1 MDSAAADMEIGSD
14 MARSPGDA
22 ADNIGRILDKPP
34 ELAAE
39 PLRGATR
46 LTGRWSHGALH
57 DTLPGLNTHVV
68 MTYYGGDHDIVWR
81 SGAQRLASRT
91 RTGTI
96 TLIPEG
102 HDGRWDI
109 AGPIEVS
116 HVYLPDDR
124 LQACADQLAN
134 GQRVEL
140 LGRVGFEDPSASRI
154 LELLSREA
162 QAGDPSSRLF
172 VEQAVD
178 LLCLQLVRGHSSYG
192 ALQVEAPRGGLA
204 DWQVKRVT
212 AYMREHLEED
222 IGLDELAGLVNL
234 SRFHFC
240 TAFRKAT
247 GHTPHNWLV
256 LQRIGEARRLLTI
269 PDLPVTEVALS
280 VGYQTPSAF
289 AAAFRKVTGTTP
301 SDFRRRL

>member
-1 MDSAAADMEIGSD
+1 MHAPPTLDS
-14 MARSPGDA
+14 RDA
-22 ADNIGRILDKPP
+22 VEGIGRILDRPP
-34 ELAAE
+34 ELAGS
-39 PLRGATR
+39 PLRGQTL
-46 LTGRWSHGALH
+46 LTNRWGHGALH
-57 DTLPGLNTHVV
+57 DTLAGLSSHVV
-68 MTYYGGDHDIVWR
+68 MTYYGLDHDIVWR
-81 SGAQRLASRT
+81 TDGQRISSRT
-91 RTGTI
+91 RSGTI

-124 LQACADQLAN
+124 IQACADQLA
-134 GQRVEL
+134 GGKRVEL
-140 LGRVGFEDPSASRI
+140 LGRVGFEDPAAARVM
-154 LELLSREA
+154 ELLSREA
-162 QAGDPSSRLF
+162 GMDDPSSRLF

-178 LLCLQLVRGHSSYG
+178 LLCIQLVRGHSSFA
-192 ALQVEAPRGGLA
+192 ALALELPRGGLA

-212 AYMREHLEED
+212 NYMREHLDEEV
-222 IGLDELAGLVNL
+222 GLEELAALVNL

-256 LQRIGEARRLLTI
+256 MQRISEARRLLGV
-269 PDLPVTEVALS
+269 PELPVTEVALA

-289 AAAFRKVTGTTP
+289 TAAFRKLVGVTP
-301 SDFRRRL
+301 SEFRRRL